1 MGQKVNP
8 IGFRVAVTKDW
19 LSKWYADKKDY
30 APLLLEDIKVRD
42 IVKKKLAAAA
52 VPKITIER
60 YANRARITIF
70 TARPGI
76 VIGRK
81 GSEIDKLKEELGKM
95 TGKEIYVDIVEVKQ
109 PETDAQLV
117 AENISLQLERRIS
130 FRRAMKKSVQTAM
143 DFGAQGIKVACGGR
157 LGGSEIARREKYRVG
172 KIPLHTLRADIDY
185 GFAEA
190 QTDPG
195 CEAGGANGHSGAGS
209 LGDICYAPDA
219 SQSKTPQTA
228 TREPCRDCLA
238 WDRGVVWRIWTA
250 GPGPD
255 VVDGRAD

>member
-8 IGFRVAVTKDW
+8 IGFRVSVTKDW

-30 APLLLEDIKVRD
+30 APLLLEDIKIRD

-157 LGGSEIARREKYRVG
+157 LGGSEIARHEKYRVG

-190 QTDPG
+190 QTVYG
-195 CEAGGANGHSGAGS
+195 KIGVKVW
-209 LGDICYAPDA
+209 ICKGERARKEPLPVA
-219 SQSKTPQTA
+219 KPVVPPATTTPA
-228 TREPCRDCLA
+228 A
-238 WDRGVVWRIWTA
+238 
-250 GPGPD
+250 
-255 VVDGRAD
+255 

>member
-30 APLLLEDIKVRD
+30 APLLLEDIKIRE
-42 IVKKKLAAAA
+42 IVKTKLAAAA
-52 VPKITIER
+52 VSKITIER
-60 YANRARITIF
+60 YANRARITIH

-81 GSEIDKLKEELGKM
+81 GSEIDKLKEDLGKM

-109 PETDAQLV
+109 PETNAQLV
-117 AENISLQLERRIS
+117 AENIGLQLERRIS
-130 FRRAMKKSVQTAM
+130 FRRAMKKTVQTAM

-157 LGGSEIARREKYRVG
+157 LGGSEIARHEKYRVG

-190 QTDPG
+190 NTVYGKIGIKVWVCKGERARKEPIPV
-195 CEAGGANGHSGAGS
+195 AKPV
-209 LGDICYAPDA
+209 APA
-219 SQSKTPQTA
+219 VPVA
-228 TREPCRDCLA
+228 
-238 WDRGVVWRIWTA
+238 
-250 GPGPD
+250 
-255 VVDGRAD
+255 

>member
-8 IGFRVAVTKDW
+8 IGFRVSVTKDW

-30 APLLLEDIKVRD
+30 APLLLEDIKIRD

-157 LGGSEIARREKYRVG
+157 LGGSEIARHEKYRVG

-190 QTDPG
+190 QTVYGKIGVKVWVCKGERARKEPLPV
-195 CEAGGANGHSGAGS
+195 AKPV
-209 LGDICYAPDA
+209 APPA
-219 SQSKTPQTA
+219 TTA
-228 TREPCRDCLA
+228 PVA
-238 WDRGVVWRIWTA
+238 
-250 GPGPD
+250 
-255 VVDGRAD
+255 

>member
-8 IGFRVAVTKDW
+8 IGLRVAVTKDW
-19 LSKWYADKKDY
+19 LSKWYADKKEY

-42 IVKKKLAAAA
+42 IVKTKLAAAA

-81 GSEIDKLKEELGKM
+81 GSEIDKLKEELNKL

-109 PETDAQLV
+109 PETNAQLV
-117 AENISLQLERRIS
+117 AENIALQLERRIS

-143 DFGAQGIKVACGGR
+143 DFGALGIKIACGGR
-157 LGGSEIARREKYRVG
+157 LGGSEIAKREKYRIG

-190 QTDPG
+190 NTVYGKIGVKVWVCHGERKVTEVAPK
-195 CEAGGANGHSGAGS
+195 ATPVGAAASA
-209 LGDICYAPDA
+209 APA
-219 SQSKTPQTA
+219 A
-228 TREPCRDCLA
+228 
-238 WDRGVVWRIWTA
+238 
-250 GPGPD
+250 
-255 VVDGRAD
+255 

>member
-8 IGFRVAVTKDW
+8 IGFRVSVTKDW

-30 APLLLEDIKVRD
+30 APLLLEDIKIRD

-52 VPKITIER
+52 VSKIAIER

-81 GSEIDKLKEELGKM
+81 GSEIDKLKEDLGKM

-109 PETDAQLV
+109 PETNAQLV

-157 LGGSEIARREKYRVG
+157 LGGSEIARHEKYRVG

-190 QTDPG
+190 QTVYGKIGVKVWICKGERARKEPLPV
-195 CEAGGANGHSGAGS
+195 AKPVAPAVTAASAN
-209 LGDICYAPDA
+209 
-219 SQSKTPQTA
+219 
-228 TREPCRDCLA
+228 
-238 WDRGVVWRIWTA
+238 
-250 GPGPD
+250 
-255 VVDGRAD
+255 